1 MFYPFWCPTLDLR
14 CQPLTLTQSLHFMSL
29 NKLESVVSTD
39 AWIILCMDSI
49 QLGCDHTDSYCVSV
63 DFAGKYRMVTI
74 NMFCSF
80 ICQSYRCWSTKSLNY
95 WTLSSRNLMIC
106 FLGCR
111 MYLVVVVTKDHQ
123 AWHEVAAQK
132 IQLVSASFHTPK
144 S

>member
-1 MFYPFWCPTLDLR
+1 MTTLIHIVLV
-14 CQPLTLTQSLHFMSL
+14 LIL
-29 NKLESVVSTD
+29 LERTEWLPSTCF
-39 AWIILCMDSI
+39 AILAANLIDVDSI
-49 QLGCDHTDSYCVSV
+49 
-63 DFAGKYRMVTI
+63 
-74 NMFCSF
+74 
-80 ICQSYRCWSTKSLNY
+80 WSTKSLNY